1 MDSDCKNHHFT
12 NICLSPCFQFGGYV
26 TNSSIIASW
35 QFSEYPLE
43 ENSHHQRTMISIYP
57 SPSQS
62 ILLSFILKKKTYRH
76 ISSLKMISYFSSETV
91 TVSPTV
97 SGSLPPSTRT
107 VKSCNEG
114 CVLVIF
120 LLFRSTKVIEKC
132 FIEGYGSKGEFHETI
147 MVGSTDTLGSHSTW
161 NRKLRVHIQL
171 KSQN

>member
-1 MDSDCKNHHFT
+1 MTILWISLRRKFPPPTYNYFNLYISFIIHFT
-12 NICLSPCFQFGGYV
+12 FLYF
-26 TNSSIIASW
+26 
-35 QFSEYPLE
+35 
-43 ENSHHQRTMISIYP
+43 
-57 SPSQS
+57 
-62 ILLSFILKKKTYRH
+62 KKTYRH

-120 LLFRSTKVIEKC
+120 LLFKSTNVIEKC
-132 FIEGYGSKGEFHETI
+132 FIEGHGSRGEFHETI
-147 MVGSTDTLGSHSTW
+147 VVGSTDTLGSHSTW

-171 KSQN
+171 KSQNWEWTRGRVGIYKLKALPRGMYFLHQSCTS